1 MVPTLTPKMK
11 GKGNKLANFR
21 TKNTGTWFYF
31 DPDKPDS
38 GGVCLRLLPGDERTR
53 IEKATTVVTKS
64 IVAGEIVE
72 KKKTN
77 DKLESEMIFGYCIVG
92 WAGVSIDGVERE
104 CTIANKVLAM
114 RSLDFARF
122 VNQSI
127 KTLADTN
134 EAIQEVL
141 LKNSEI
147 TLDGLETNQIV
158 ETADRSTL
166 TTEESQSAASV
177 E

>member
-1 MVPTLTPKMK
+1 M
-11 GKGNKLANFR
+11 ANFR

-92 WAGVSIDGVERE
+92 WADVSIDGVERE
-104 CTIANKVLAM
+104 CTIANKVMAM
-114 RSLDFARF
+114 KSLDFARF

-141 LKNSEI
+141 LKNSESTSAGSEI
-147 TLDGLETNQIV
+147 NPIVQTVNSPSPIMEENQTAQNV
-158 ETADRSTL
+158 E
-166 TTEESQSAASV
+166 
-177 E
+177 